1 MTSKLSAPLIG
12 LLALGMFIAGSL
24 ANYYHA
30 QLTKSQA
37 SLTEVNR
44 ELNAVKDAK
53 KKMLVSQRKLA
64 ELDAWY
70 TGEIARVKAEND
82 QLRADVANGT
92 RRLQLHATCE
102 RVRNP
107 TDATGGADATAPRL
121 DDAAQRDYFTLRER
135 IGEVN
140 KQVYGLQSYIK
151 THCPASQ
158 PRQ

>member
-70 TGEIARVKAEND
+70 TGEITRVKAEND

-92 RRLQLHATCE
+92 RRLQLNATCE
-102 RVRNP
+102 RVRNASG
-107 TDATGGADATAPRL
+107 TTGGSDATAPRL

-135 IGEVN
+135 IATITA
-140 KQVYGLQSYIK
+140 QMIGLQIYVREQ
-151 THCPASQ
+151 CQ
-158 PRQ
+158 

>member
-1 MTSKLSAPLIG
+1 MLTRLLG
-12 LLALGMFIAGSL
+12 LLALIATLTSF
-24 ANYYHA
+24 YYHD
-30 QLTKSQA
+30 QFRESQA
-37 SLTEVNR
+37 SLTAVNR
-44 ELNAVKDAK
+44 KLNAAKDAK
-53 KKMLVSQRKLA
+53 KKMLESQRKLA

-92 RRLQLHATCE
+92 RRLQLNATCE
-102 RVRNP
+102 RVRNA
-107 TDATGGADATAPRL
+107 TGATGGADATAPRL

-151 THCPASQ
+151 THCPVSQ

>member
-44 ELNAVKDAK
+44 ELNAVKDTK
-53 KKMLVSQRKLA
+53 KKMLESQRKLA

-92 RRLQLHATCE
+92 RRLQLQATCE
-102 RVRNP
+102 RVRNA
-107 TDATGGADATAPRL
+107 TDTTSGAYATAPRL
-121 DDAAQRDYFTLRER
+121 DDAAQRNYFDLRKR
-135 IGEVN
+135 IKLTES
-140 KQVYGLQSYIK
+140 QISGLQKYIK
-151 THCPASQ
+151 ENCLK
-158 PRQ
+158 

>member
-1 MTSKLSAPLIG
+1 MLTRLLG
-12 LLALGMFIAGSL
+12 LLALIATL
-24 ANYYHA
+24 ASYYYHD
-30 QLTKSQA
+30 QLTESRA
-37 SLTEVNR
+37 SLTAVNR
-44 ELNAVKDAK
+44 KLNAVKDAK
-53 KKMLVSQRKLA
+53 KKMLESQRKLA
-64 ELDAWY
+64 ELDSWY

-92 RRLQLHATCE
+92 RRLQLNATCE
-102 RVRNP
+102 RVRNA
-107 TDATGGADATAPRL
+107 TGATGGTDATAPRL

-151 THCPASQ
+151 THCPVSQ